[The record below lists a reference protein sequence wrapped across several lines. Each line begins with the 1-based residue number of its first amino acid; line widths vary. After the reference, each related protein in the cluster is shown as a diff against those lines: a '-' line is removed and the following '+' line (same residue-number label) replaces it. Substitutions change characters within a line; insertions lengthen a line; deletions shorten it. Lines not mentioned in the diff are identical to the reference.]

1 MNNLDRGMV
10 DVTKKLIPLFEN
22 KTIKRVIL
30 YNKRMNKSAAIKY
43 VEDRIKSNHEF
54 ELEIKNILKIKHE
67 NNIEYHHLEL
77 IVNEILKLNYKEYK

>member
-10 DVTKKLIPLFEN
+10 DITKKVIPLFEN
-22 KTIKRVIL
+22 KTIKKVIL

-54 ELEIKNILKIKHE
+54 ELEIKNVLKIKHE
-67 NNIEYHHLEL
+67 NNIEYYHIEL
-77 IVNEILKLNYKEYK
+77 IVNEILKLKYKEYK